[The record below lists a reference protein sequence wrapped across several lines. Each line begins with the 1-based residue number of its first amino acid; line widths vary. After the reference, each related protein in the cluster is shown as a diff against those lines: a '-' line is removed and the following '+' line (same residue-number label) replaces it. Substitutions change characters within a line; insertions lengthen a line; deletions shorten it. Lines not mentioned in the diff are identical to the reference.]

1 MTVNVSSTAP
11 ASVTNTATVSGG
23 GDVNTA
29 NNTASD
35 PTTVNAVV
43 ATPDLTISKSHT
55 GNFFQG
61 QTGATYTITVSN
73 IGSGATSGTVTVS
86 DALPTGLTA
95 TAISGTGWSCDTLTF
110 CTRSD
115 ALAPAASYPAITLT
129 VNVSSTAPASVTN
142 TATVSGGGESNTAND
157 TASDPTTVG
166 NRVTAF
172 IEPFAIAV
180 DSAGNAYVTGLTG
193 GGLPIVGGFQP
204 SKIGG
209 ANNAFVL
216 KLNAA
221 GTALV
226 YSSYLGGNGGSFGNG
241 IAVDG
246 SGNALVTGN
255 TESANFPTVAAVQGP
270 LGGGVSKST
279 NGGASWTLANTGMGS
294 QPINTVV
301 VDPKVAGILYAGSSQ
316 GSATGGVYKST
327 NGGAS
332 WTLTNH
338 GLTNLSVQVLAI
350 DPVTTTNIYAGTN
363 GGGVFKSVDGGAN
376 WTASNSGLSDLFISA
391 LAIDPKVPA
400 TIYAGS
406 GDFTS
411 TPVAK
416 STDGGATWVNSSTGL
431 GFGTVNAIVIDPVTT
446 STLYEAS
453 SNGVSKST
461 NGGGGWFTPANT
473 LNNQEVLS
481 LVINPTNPGVLYA
494 SLTNSIN
501 NNNNNNGN
509 GNDIYKSNTGGL
521 TWVPTSTL
529 LGNGFALA
537 LDPSSPETVYAGHRG
552 VAGGILKTTDG
563 GNSFQ
568 ETDNGLNNRLVRA
581 LAIDPLSPSTIY
593 AGSVL
598 QLAFVSKVNPAGSAL
613 TYSTY
618 LGGGGANEG
627 LAIAADGAGNAY
639 VSGLSSSRDFP
650 TTTGAFQTAYPGGFY
665 SSFAAKIYSPGDLDY
680 ATFLDGNIATAGLV
694 TVNVYSSS
702 NCTGICDGTPFS
714 GLVGTLT
721 ANDILFGTRT
731 GFNWHP
737 FGLSSFSADLTGTLD
752 VANNGSY
759 QFTLTSDDGSSLYI
773 DHQLVINNGG
783 AHTPSGVTS
792 APVALNSGS
801 HSFEVNFFECCGDG
815 SGVDLTL
822 PAGVVYGNPGSDR
835 GPSVGYATSIAVD
848 SSGDAYIA
856 GGSNAINFPLVS
868 ALQSAANTAYVAEL
882 NPAGSTVL
890 FSTFFGNSGGG
901 SNPNLA
907 LDASNNI
914 LVADTLFDNLDTY
927 PTQNAAQPNAGGGN
941 VDAVVFKINPTAAAA
956 SNPVPAISSVSFDG
970 GGNGGGGHNDFFLT
984 VHGSNFVINSAVK
997 LNGIFIPTRFVNAV
1011 TLVAQPLFDT
1021 PHGSFDVAVFNP
1033 PPGGGLSNVLRV
1045 NFGAYN
1051 LKALGLAAHEA
1062 GSPAMSLAL
1071 QGSDFTPGMV
1081 ALWNGQPRVTT
1092 FVSSTEL
1099 SAAIPAS
1106 DLANPGIALVS
1117 LTDPGSGLTSKAL
1130 PFAVTD
1136 FTLSANPGDMS
1147 VPSGAAATEKLS
1159 LSPQFG
1165 NFNRAVALT
1174 CSGLPQ
1180 FASCAFSPDTLTP
1193 GAAGASAILTLS
1205 TTAPTI
1211 GMNVA
1216 PGSLDAARSRLPGS
1230 MAVFALM
1237 LPGLAWMGAAC
1248 GSRRSGK
1255 KQRRRATLKVLLG
1268 LLVLGLSLIQAG
1280 CGGGGGFMPPAK
1292 TVTSNTPPGA
1302 YEITISGA
1310 SGSVVHAMKV
1320 RLTVQ

>member
-1 MTVNVSSTAP
+1 MP
-11 ASVTNTATVSGG
+11 A
-23 GDVNTA
+23 
-29 NNTASD
+29 
-35 PTTVNAVV
+35 
-43 ATPDLTISKSHT
+43 
-55 GNFFQG
+55 
-61 QTGATYTITVSN
+61 
-73 IGSGATSGTVTVS
+73 
-86 DALPTGLTA
+86 GLTA
-95 TAISGTGWSCDTLTF
+95 TAISGTGWTCTLGTLT

-115 ALAPAASYPAITLT
+115 ALAASASYPAITLT
-129 VNVSSTAPASVTN
+129 VNVAGNAPASVTN
-142 TATVSGGGESNTAND
+142 TATVSGGGEVNTAND
-157 TASDPTTVG
+157 TASDPTTINAGAADLTISKSHTGNFSQGQTGATYTITVSNNG
-166 NRVTAF
+166 SGATSGTVTVSDTLPAGLTATAISGTGWSCGTLTSCTRSDALLPGASYPAITLTVSVAGNAPASVTNTVTVSGGGEINTANNTASDPTTVDNRVTAF

-180 DSAGNAYVTGLTG
+180 DSAGNAYITGTTG

-204 SKIGG
+204 SQVGG

-226 YSSYLGGNGGSFGNG
+226 YSSYLGGNGGNFGNG

-246 SGNALVTGN
+246 SGNAYVTGQTN
-255 TESANFPTVAAVQGP
+255 SANFPTVAPVQGP

-279 NGGASWTLANTGMGS
+279 NGGASWTLVNTGMGS

-301 VDPKVAGILYAGSSQ
+301 VDPRVAGTLYAGSSQ

-376 WTASNSGLSDLFISA
+376 WSASNSGLSISQISA

-400 TIYAGS
+400 TIYAGNS
-406 GDFTS
+406 NFSS

-431 GFGTVNAIVIDPVTT
+431 SFSSVNAIVIDPVTT

-461 NGGGGWFTPANT
+461 NGGASWFTPANT
-473 LNNQEVLS
+473 LNGQSVQS
-481 LVINPTNPGVLYA
+481 LVINPSNPSVLYA
-494 SLTNSIN
+494 GLT
-501 NNNNNNGN
+501 NNNGAE
-509 GNDIYKSNTGGL
+509 IYKSNTGGL
-521 TWVPTSTL
+521 TWVPTSATQFQ
-529 LGNGFALA
+529 GIAALA
-537 LDPSSPETVYAGHRG
+537 LDPSSPDTVYAGNQFFE
-552 VAGGILKTTDG
+552 GGILKTTDG

-568 ETDNGLNNRLVRA
+568 ETSNGLNNRGVFA
-581 LAIDPLSPSTIY
+581 LAIDPLASSTIY
-593 AGSVL
+593 AGSRL
-598 QLAFVSKVNPAGSAL
+598 RSAFVSKINPAGSAL

-639 VSGLSSSRDFP
+639 VSGFSSSRDFP

-665 SSFAAKIYSPGDLDY
+665 SSFAAKYSPAGALSY
-680 ATFLDGNIATAGLV
+680 ATFLDGNVATA
-694 TVNVYSSS
+694 
-702 NCTGICDGTPFS
+702 
-714 GLVGTLT
+714 
-721 ANDILFGTRT
+721 
-731 GFNWHP
+731 
-737 FGLSSFSADLTGTLD
+737 
-752 VANNGSY
+752 
-759 QFTLTSDDGSSLYI
+759 
-773 DHQLVINNGG
+773 
-783 AHTPSGVTS
+783 
-792 APVALNSGS
+792 
-801 HSFEVNFFECCGDG
+801 
-815 SGVDLTL
+815 
-822 PAGVVYGNPGSDR
+822 GSDR
-835 GPSVGYATSIAVD
+835 GPSVGFATGIAVD

-856 GGSNAINFPLVS
+856 GGSNALNFPLVN
-868 ALQSAANTAYVAEL
+868 ALQSAGNAAYVAEL
-882 NPAGSTVL
+882 DPAGSTVL

-914 LVADTLFDNLDTY
+914 LVSDTLFGNLDTY
-927 PTQNAAQPNAGGGN
+927 PTQNAAQPNAGGGHAE
-941 VDAVVFKINPTAAAA
+941 AVVFKINPTAAAA
-956 SNPVPAISSVSFDG
+956 TNPVPIASFVSFDQG
-970 GGNGGGGHNDFFLT
+970 DNDFFLT
-984 VHGSNFVINSAVK
+984 IHGSNFVINSAVK
-997 LNGIFIPTRFVNAV
+997 LNGVFIPTRFVNAV
-1011 TLVAQPLFDT
+1011 TLLAAPLFDT
-1021 PHGSFDVAVFNP
+1021 PHGSFDVAVSNP

-1071 QGSDFTPGMV
+1071 QGSDFAPGMV
-1081 ALWNGQPRVTT
+1081 ALWNGQPRTTT

-1099 SAAIPAS
+1099 NAAIPAS

-1136 FTLSANPGDMS
+1136 FTVSANPGDMS

-1193 GAAGASAILTLS
+1193 GAAGASATLTLS

-1280 CGGGGGFMPPAK
+1280 CGGGGGFMAPAK
-1292 TVTSNTPPGA
+1292 TGTSNTPPGS
-1302 YEITISGA
+1302 YEITISGT